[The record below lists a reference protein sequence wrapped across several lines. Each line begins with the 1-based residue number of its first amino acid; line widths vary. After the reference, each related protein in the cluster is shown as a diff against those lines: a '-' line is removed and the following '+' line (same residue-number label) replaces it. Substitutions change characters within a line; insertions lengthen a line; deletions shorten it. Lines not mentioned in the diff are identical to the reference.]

1 MFVWGHAGIL
11 RARCS
16 GVLSINHARYLD
28 QKGAAAEARGC
39 WWGRAA
45 SPGGENYGERGAV
58 RGNELF
64 LCSGGGATTSQPQ
77 NRIRKIFRIGELEDG
92 KMFYVNKDLFYLRVG
107 VLKDE

>member
-1 MFVWGHAGIL
+1 MLVWGHAGIL

-16 GVLSINHARYLD
+16 CVLSINHARYLD
-28 QKGAAAEARGC
+28 QKGAAAEARGR
-39 WWGRAA
+39 WWGGAA